1 MKFSGI
7 KESILNG
14 DFSIDSISKR
24 TYIPFLEKQVIA
36 ENILDMCIDNVD
48 GAVKTNILDNQFF
61 IDLKLISAYFEVEN
75 DTNYEQ
81 LIEFYDLLKSSGK
94 LLAMKIYIGE
104 DWVDF
109 ESKLKESIQANMEE
123 LRNEYIKENSIE
135 NQLRRF
141 LDQIITNLPDDKKIK
156 SMIKAVKKEFN
167 GFKWDKNSVLGQVAK
182 EYANID
188 LPNKE
193 QVDKTINIVE
203 KFVDEVNK

>member
-75 DTNYEQ
+75 DANYEQ

-193 QVDKTINIVE
+193 QVDKTINIAE